1 MLSVPENV
9 RSSHSNLPAD
19 KQRIFAFPVRFEKEE
34 NTIMHG
40 LSEGIMVFILLLQNG
55 FRILCGNTGTVI
67 IKMDSSQDRIETNR

>member
-40 LSEGIMVFILLLQNG
+40 LSGSIMVFFRYYKMVSESCAAIL
-55 FRILCGNTGTVI
+55 VP
-67 IKMDSSQDRIETNR
+67 

>member
-1 MLSVPENV
+1 MLSLPENV

-55 FRILCGNTGTVI
+55 YRILCGNTGTVI